1 MKLGRALCC
10 SLLFGAVA
18 ACGQAGPELLGQESQ
33 AIYNGYPSGV
43 EDDGI
48 LKLANI
54 NASGVTNYCTGS
66 LIAPNVVLTAR
77 HCVSNLIE
85 LPFTCTD
92 DGELTADSKGGRFG
106 ALIDPADIKFYVG
119 AAFSEPLAALGA
131 KIFATQT
138 PTICRNDLA
147 VVVLDRELTGVPL
160 MAIRIDRGNQRG
172 EVLRAVGYG
181 ETEDA
186 MRGVRR
192 AKDGLIVS
200 KVGAS
205 QFRTDGDAIPPRTFL
220 TLGPA
225 LCIGDSGGPALTADG
240 AVTGVYSQLVG
251 ACSSPYARQYFTQV
265 APFAD
270 EVLTPAFELT
280 GYQPIV
286 ESGGTGEGG
295 AGGDAGTIGE
305 PEGGGDEAGGG
316 GGASSTAGGENSN
329 AGTTDGTSTP
339 PPPEKGGC
347 RCATPATPRSGSVDR
362 LATALM
368 LGVVGYAVS
377 RRRRR
382 SGERAA

>member
-1 MKLGRALCC
+1 MMLGRALGC

-18 ACGQAGPELLGQESQ
+18 ACGQAGPEPLGRESQ

-43 EDDGI
+43 EDDGV
-48 LKLANI
+48 LKLASI

-66 LIAPNVVLTAR
+66 LVAPNVVLTAR
-77 HCVSNLIE
+77 HCVANLSE
-85 LPFTCTD
+85 APFTCTD
-92 DGELTADSKGGRFG
+92 AGELTADSKGGRFG
-106 ALIDPADIKFYVG
+106 ALIDPAEIKFYVG

-147 VVVLDRELTGVPL
+147 VVVLDRELTDVPL
-160 MAIRIDRGNQRG
+160 LKIRIDRGNQRG

-186 MRGVRR
+186 MLGVRR
-192 AKDGLIVS
+192 AKDGLIVN

-205 QFRTDGDAIPPRTFL
+205 QFRPDGDPIPPRTFL

-225 LCIGDSGGPALTADG
+225 LCEGDSGGPALTADG

-251 ACSSPYARQYFTQV
+251 TCSSPSARQYFTQV

-270 EVLTPAFELT
+270 EILTPAFELA
-280 GYQPIV
+280 GYQPLV
-286 ESGGTGEGG
+286 EGGGTGEGG
-295 AGGDAGTIGE
+295 AGGDASTIE
-305 PEGGGDEAGGG
+305 PESGGAEAGGA
-316 GGASSTAGGENSN
+316 ASSAGGGENSN
-329 AGTTDGTSTP
+329 AGTADAANTP

-362 LATALM
+362 LAVALM
-368 LGVVGYAVS
+368 LGIVGYAVS

-382 SGERAA
+382 SGERVA